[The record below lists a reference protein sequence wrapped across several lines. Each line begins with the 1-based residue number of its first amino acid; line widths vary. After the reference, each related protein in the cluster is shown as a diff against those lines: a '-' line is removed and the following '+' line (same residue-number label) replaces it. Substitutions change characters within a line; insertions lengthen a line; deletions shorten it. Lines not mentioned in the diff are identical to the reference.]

1 MRTFE
6 HRCEDGSAVL
16 VRDAF
21 ELMGTRF
28 ASNWTPAP
36 APRFS
41 QWLQQNIVLV
51 DGPDAGQLW
60 SPRGAP
66 YLPEIADCLG
76 DDYPCNLVTVRKAEQ
91 TGASILA
98 LAWCLFIADC
108 EPANVLYAAPSIDL
122 LRDLNAGKLQPLIDA
137 WQRRTNRIVIKA
149 ATSRSASGSS
159 TWEKVYARGRLWLAN
174 ANAATELSSRT
185 IKKGI
190 KDELSKW
197 KNLESGADPETLFFG
212 RFTAFRRS
220 GDYKIL
226 EISTPE
232 VDFSRADG
240 LDPDHCRI
248 DRSFRASDQR
258 FWHVPCPQCREFF
271 VHDVKHLR
279 VDEENPRKSAYICQ
293 NCGYPIT
300 DADRPAMI
308 RAGEWRPT
316 AFDGERHP
324 GFHIDAF
331 ISLMM
336 SYEAIGRDLI
346 KSRKGDE
353 TAAKDFYNLKLG
365 LPYRFRG
372 SAPDHSRLMERRE
385 DLKRGHIPPRGL
397 ILVGAGDVQKRGI
410 YFEVVAFAE
419 TRESWVVD
427 ADYIDGDTDSPD
439 SPAFEAL
446 RKRVVDR
453 QFPDAWGR
461 TRKVDAFGIDS
472 GWNSNA
478 IYAWVRSV
486 QRMHALTGENVV
498 FALKGDEGWAKQALA
513 LSSTVDIDLAGRK
526 IRKGTALWRV
536 GTWPLKSSFYA
547 ELEKL
552 GMRSGQPVDPP
563 GYCHFPNWLE
573 ENYFKQITA
582 ETLSDEIFRGR
593 RVQVWKLAPGIRDNH
608 FLDCRI
614 YNKAL
619 AEHLGLSKLT
629 DEEWRGL
636 ASERGAPAGGAL
648 PLWTATSGAEAA
660 AGAGAWPPAEAAAAL
675 APGSNLG
682 PSKVSELTGGD
693 AGLMPAWQVS
703 PEQIEQIRGAVA
715 ARDASASRAWPPR
728 RS

>member
-1 MRTFE
+1 MRLHE
-6 HRCEDGSAVL
+6 HLCEDGGVLL

-21 ELMGTRF
+21 ELLGARF
-28 ASNWTPAP
+28 AANWTPAP

-41 QWLQQNIVLV
+41 TWLEENIVLV

-60 SPRGAP
+60 NRKGAP
-66 YLPEIADCLG
+66 YLLEIADCLC
-76 DDYPCNLVTVRKAEQ
+76 DDHPCNLITVRKSEQ

-98 LAWCLFIADC
+98 LAWTLFIADC

-137 WQRRTNRIVIKA
+137 WQRRTGRVVIRPS
-149 ATSRSASGSS
+149 TSRSASGSS
-159 TWEKVYARGRLWLAN
+159 TWEKVYPRGRLWLAN

-185 IKKGI
+185 IRKGV

-197 KNLESGADPETLFFG
+197 KLLENGADPETLFFG

-220 GDYKIL
+220 GEYKIL

-258 FWHVPCPQCREFF
+258 FWYVPCPQCRAFF
-271 VHDVKHLR
+271 VHDIKHLR

-293 NCGYPIT
+293 TCGYPIP
-300 DADRPAMI
+300 DAERPAMI
-308 RAGEWRPT
+308 RAGEWRRT

-372 SAPDHSRLMERRE
+372 SAPDHVRLLERRE
-385 DLKRGHIPPRGL
+385 EGLKRGHIPPRGL
-397 ILVGAGDVQKRGI
+397 ILVGAADVQKRGV

-427 ADYIDGDTDSPD
+427 ADYIDGETDSPE

-446 RKRVVDR
+446 RKRVLDHNW
-453 QFPDAWGR
+453 PDAFGR
-461 TRKVDAFGIDS
+461 TRKLDAFGIDS

-478 IYAWVRSV
+478 IYAWVRSA
-486 QRMHALTGENVV
+486 QRMHPATGQNVV
-498 FALKGDEGWAKQALA
+498 FALKGDDGWGKPALA
-513 LSSTVDIDLAGRK
+513 FAGPVDIDLAGRK
-526 IRKGTALWRV
+526 IRKGVALFRV

-552 GMRSGQPVDPP
+552 GARSGQPSDPP
-563 GYCHFPNWLE
+563 GYVHLPKWIE
-573 ENYFKQITA
+573 DNYVKQLVA
-582 ETLSDEIFRGR
+582 ETLSDEIYRGKR
-593 RVQVWKLAPGIRDNH
+593 RQVWKLSPGMRDNH
-608 FLDCRI
+608 FLDCRV

-619 AEHLGLSKLT
+619 AEHLGLSKLSD
-629 DEEWRGL
+629 DEWKEL
-636 ASERGAPAGGAL
+636 ARERGGPPEGDAPLWAAAARAPA
-648 PLWTATSGAEAA
+648 PPPATDLG
-660 AGAGAWPPAEAAAAL
+660 PAEAEFV
-675 APGSNLG
+675 PDRRT
-682 PSKVSELTGGD
+682 ER
-693 AGLMPAWQVS
+693 
-703 PEQIEQIRGAVA
+703 IEVA
-715 ARDASASRAWPPR
+715 KRTVEASAAEAGRAWPFR
-728 RS
+728 RETNVGTETQP